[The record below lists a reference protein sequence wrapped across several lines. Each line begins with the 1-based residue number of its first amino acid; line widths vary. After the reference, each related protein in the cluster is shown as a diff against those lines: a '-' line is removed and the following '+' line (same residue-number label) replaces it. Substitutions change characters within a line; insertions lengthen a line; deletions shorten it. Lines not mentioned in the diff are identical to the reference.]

1 MPATYSIGEAARE
14 TGLGIHTLRYYES
27 EGVLV
32 DEPQRSPTGRRCY
45 TENDIEWLIVC
56 RRLRETGMPIES
68 LSRYAALLR
77 EGTETEHERL
87 KLLTAHRGKVI
98 DSINQ
103 LKSNLEL
110 IDLKI
115 DAYRRN
121 LRRVRDGQDLPASTQ
136 GRIELQPQPNQ
147 EDASTTS

>member
-1 MPATYSIGEAARE
+1 MAATYSIGEAARK

-32 DEPQRSPTGRRCY
+32 DEPQRSTTGRRRY
-45 TENDIEWLIVC
+45 TDNDIEWLTVC
-56 RRLRETGMPIES
+56 RRLRETGMPVAD
-68 LSRYAALLR
+68 LCQYAALLR
-77 EGTETEHERL
+77 EGTTTEHERL
-87 KLLTAHRGKVI
+87 NLLTDHRAKVI

-121 LRRVRDGQDLPASTQ
+121 LRRVGDGPELPASTQ
-136 GRIELQPQPNQ
+136 GRVELQPQPDQ
-147 EDASTTS
+147 EDASATS